1 MDFTTS
7 IGEYTFS
14 NTFAHHLSRKITQT
28 VLWHVEKYFDECDFT
43 WNFDRRMISSYEN
56 ECKETPDRYYMSKNG
71 VLRTEWPLKKVLRID
86 RYFKDRMI
94 FILRSVLH
102 EMKHSVDY
110 PIVKFIKTINK
121 QSDQHG
127 IKGFI
132 VSELEKYKKT
142 VSGKGNNDR
151 SDILTFTIPEMNT
164 VGELMSNFINAF
176 ALYASYTASGKITQ
190 PFHQLSKTPIP
201 NITVNANEALVAFI
215 YDAKAK
221 NSISDDLLDYLAI
234 MRAYEDNL
242 FEIRALSQRKSKSK
256 DDTSAPIITDHG
268 ETVEGNPEL
277 NA

>member
-14 NTFAHHLSRKITQT
+14 NTFAYHLSRKITQT
-28 VLWHVEKYFDECDFT
+28 VLWNIEKYFDECDFT

-56 ECKETPDRYYMSKNG
+56 ECKETPDRYYTRNG
-71 VLRTEWPLKKVLRID
+71 VIRTEWPLKKVLRID

-142 VSGKGNNDR
+142 VSGKGNDDR

-164 VGELMSNFINAF
+164 VGELMSNFVNAF
-176 ALYASYTASGKITQ
+176 ALYASYAAWGKITQ

-215 YDAKAK
+215 YDVKAK

-242 FEIRALSQRKSKSK
+242 FEIRASSQRKSKSK
-256 DDTSAPIITDHG
+256 KDDTSALIITDHD
-268 ETVEGNPEL
+268 ETVGRNTEL